1 MCTMNDFNTA
11 VIEEFRAN
19 EGKVGGP
26 FANAT
31 LLLLHH
37 TGAKSGQQ
45 RVNPLAY
52 QKVGDAHAV
61 FASKAGASTD
71 PDWYNNLLAHPE
83 TTVEVGTRTI
93 QVRARVAGPS
103 ERDEIYARQVERA
116 PQFGEYVKEAAPRVI
131 PVVILDPIT

>member
-1 MCTMNDFNTA
+1 MNDFNTA
-11 VIEEFRAN
+11 IIEEFRAN
-19 EGKVGGP
+19 EGKVAGP
-26 FANAT
+26 FTNAT

-52 QKVGDAHAV
+52 LKVGDAYAV
-61 FASKAGASTD
+61 FASKAGAPTD
-71 PDWYNNLLAHPE
+71 PDWYRNLLAHPD

-93 QVRARVAGPS
+93 PVRARVAEPS

-116 PQFGEYVKEAAPRVI
+116 PHFGEYAKKAAPRVI
-131 PVVILDPIT
+131 PVVILDPII